1 MLLGKLS
8 KSEQYANTKAKKKS
22 LYSDRRASGC
32 CVACGK
38 GEQSKARCDG
48 CAVKVGTKFRWAD
61 DGQSETII
69 ERGRRPELGKT
80 AGK

>member
-8 KSEQYANTKAKKKS
+8 KAEIYAATKAKKKS

-38 GEQSKARCDG
+38 SSQDKARCDG
-48 CAVKVGTKFRWAD
+48 CAVKIGTVFRWQKSGLA
-61 DGQSETII
+61 EKIA
-69 ERGRRPELGKT
+69 R
-80 AGK
+80 